1 MSGTMLFLLIGVVFL
16 VVEVLVQEDELVNG
30 VERRF
35 GRKQ

>member
-30 VERRF
+30 VEHRF
-35 GRKQ
+35 GRK